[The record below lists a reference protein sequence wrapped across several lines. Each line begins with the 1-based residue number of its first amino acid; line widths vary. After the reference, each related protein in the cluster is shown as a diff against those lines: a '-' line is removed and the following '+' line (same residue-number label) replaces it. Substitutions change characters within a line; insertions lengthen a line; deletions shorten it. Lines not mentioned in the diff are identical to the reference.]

1 MKISL
6 VLLCSLFF
14 VAAIHAQVMTGWK
27 DEGDMKPRLNI
38 EPENEIG
45 VHSLDVSA
53 GMFYVECYRSTI
65 LQLVKINN
73 SIKIRLV

>member
-14 VAAIHAQVMTGWK
+14 VAAIHAQIIR
-27 DEGDMKPRLNI
+27 PHRLNI

-45 VHSLDVSA
+45 VDSLDVSA

-65 LQLVKINN
+65 LQLVKKTIL
-73 SIKIRLV
+73 SK